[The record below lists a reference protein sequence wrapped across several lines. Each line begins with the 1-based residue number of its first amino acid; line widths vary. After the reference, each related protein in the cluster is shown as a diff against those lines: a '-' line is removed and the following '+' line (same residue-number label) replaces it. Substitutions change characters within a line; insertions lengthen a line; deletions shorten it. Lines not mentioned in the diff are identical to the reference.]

1 MLDRILLFPYYLSLK
16 IRDRLYTG
24 GTIESSVADVPTVCI
39 GGITVGGTGKT
50 PFTEMV
56 LRMLD
61 RSPRWKDSNK
71 AVLSRGYRRKSKGFQ
86 LVSDTGLSSSFGDE
100 PLQMK
105 RKFPDVNVAV
115 CRDRAL
121 GCDCLCHPEKNLVTA
136 KAGIPPADIIVL
148 DDAYQARELRA
159 SLNVVLVDY
168 GRPVTE
174 DMLLP
179 FGRLRDLYERMY
191 DADIVVVTKCPSDLR
206 ESERNDF
213 AKVLEYKDYSYPSP
227 DVTAPNGK
235 RQQLLFATVEYQP
248 FEPFM
253 PGSDSRYLYSKRVV
267 MFSGIAGDTNLYR
280 HLSDRYNI
288 VRRLA
293 FPDHHPYTRS
303 DIDKIIK
310 PLQDDPTVWAVTTEK
325 DVQRLLDIPEIEE
338 PLRSRLFYAPI
349 SMRFIDSSEEAVFS
363 ERLLKL

>member
-1 MLDRILLFPYYLSLK
+1 MIDRILLFPYYLTLK
-16 IRDRLYTG
+16 IRDGLYTG
-24 GTIESSVADVPTVCI
+24 GRIESSVADVPTVCV

-56 LRMLD
+56 LRMLKE
-61 RSPRWKDSNK
+61 SPRWKDSNK
-71 AVLSRGYRRKSKGFQ
+71 AVLSRGYRRKSSGFQ
-86 LVSDTGLSSSFGDE
+86 LVSKAGPSSSFGDE
-100 PLQMK
+100 PLQIK

-115 CRDRAL
+115 CRDRAY
-121 GCDCLCHPEKNLVTA
+121 GCDCLCHPEKNPVTA
-136 KAGIPPADIIVL
+136 EAGIPPAGIIVL

-159 SLNVVLVDY
+159 SLNIVLVDY
-168 GRPVTE
+168 GRPVTN

-179 FGRLRDLYERMY
+179 LGRLRDLYERMY

-206 ESERNDF
+206 ETERDAF
-213 AKVLEYKDYSYPSP
+213 AGVLGYKDYSYPSP

-248 FEPFM
+248 FVPLM
-253 PGSDSRYLYSKRVV
+253 PGTDSRYLYSKRVV
-267 MFSGIAGDTNLYR
+267 MFSGIAGDSNLYR
-280 HLSDRYNI
+280 HLSDKYNV
-288 VRRLA
+288 VRRFA
-293 FPDHHPYTRS
+293 FPDHHPYVQG
-303 DIDKIIK
+303 DLDKIIK
-310 PLQDDPTVWAVTTEK
+310 PLQDDPTVWALTTEK

-349 SMRFIDSSEEAVFS
+349 SMRFLDSSEEAVFS